1 MYSFKRKMRRG
12 VKSKNGG
19 NKTDGGYLF
28 THFCFDFEQVNFK
41 ALLYLTCLFLG
52 CCFFSTEIGDLFRR
66 HTGIRPP
73 LLSPEAMVSETLGLV
88 NLSHVPRALNR
99 SHWFYPPPS
108 CMGCQALFCFTR
120 IGTQSW
126 KPINATYLH
135 AVNLKIWVKLS

>member
-1 MYSFKRKMRRG
+1 MLLVRCTDDSFQKKMRRG

-19 NKTDGGYLF
+19 NKTDDGYLF

-88 NLSHVPRALNR
+88 NLPHVPRALNR
-99 SHWFYPPPS
+99 FLIDFTPLPPVWDARLYS
-108 CMGCQALFCFTR
+108 ASQGLAHRVENSSMQHIFML
-120 IGTQSW
+120 
-126 KPINATYLH
+126 
-135 AVNLKIWVKLS
+135 